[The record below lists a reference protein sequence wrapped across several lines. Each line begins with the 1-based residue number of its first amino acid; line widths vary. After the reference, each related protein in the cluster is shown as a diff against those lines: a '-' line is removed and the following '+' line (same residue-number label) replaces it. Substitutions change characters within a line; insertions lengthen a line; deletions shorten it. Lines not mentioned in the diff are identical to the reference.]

1 MFFEN
6 DLPEKVSN
14 DDHAFDLLREL
25 ERNTPE
31 EIRKQRSTFRITI
44 KSKVVLQPGN
54 ASEILKFKVQGV
66 TGDLSEGGCKAL
78 FPTPVRVGDVYRLRF
93 DRHTLDLPLTFAR
106 FVRCFLVKDFSYE
119 AGFRFFTPVTLPST
133 TKAAP
138 AESLAPQ
145 YVS

>member
-1 MFFEN
+1 MFSES
-6 DLPEKVSN
+6 DPCEKRLN

-31 EIRKQRSTFRITI
+31 EIRRQRSSFRIMI

-54 ASEILKFKVQGV
+54 ASEVLKFKVQGV

-78 FPTPVRVGDVYRLRF
+78 FPTPVRVGDVYRLQF
-93 DRHTLDLPLTFAR
+93 DRQTLDLPLTFAR
-106 FVRCFLVKDFSYE
+106 CVRCSLVKEDSYE

-133 TKAAP
+133 TEAA
-138 AESLAPQ
+138 Q
-145 YVS
+145 RKKGDITD